1 MVLEPERKIK
11 RQESED
17 ERARARHELARLVM
31 GDICL
36 VILANSFRHKGLLTY
51 QGSIKDFAQGGGQN
65 SCFRVPGGASA
76 TCCTIQYI
84 YSKLSRGANIQQG
97 GGGECPPSRPPPLN
111 ETL

>member
-51 QGSIKDFAQGGGQN
+51 QGSIKDFAQGGGKIAVFAYQ
-65 SCFRVPGGASA
+65 GGQALHA
-76 TCCTIQYI
+76 VQYNI

-97 GGGECPPSRPPPLN
+97 GGGECPPSRPPPHK
-111 ETL
+111 